1 MVLALVFGICF
12 GICFGIALTPAWE
25 AWGVSEGAGG
35 LGPRAANSMGS
46 LYTHQSRSEGGD
58 SVDMDEEGG
67 ESFGENL
74 AMATT
79 EETSRG
85 KIQR

>member
-46 LYTHQSRSEGGD
+46 LYTHQSRSEGGHSMD
-58 SVDMDEEGG
+58 IDEEGVG
-67 ESFGENL
+67 SIAKTL
-74 AMATT
+74 AKAATEAT
-79 EETSRG
+79 YQGDT
-85 KIQR
+85 